1 LQIAPVNICRVQ
13 APLDHPSIDGF
24 RLNRRRAALAAAAA
38 TALLAVVAVT
48 PISDAQSSQP
58 SQQGAADCRPEGQS
72 VDLTGDVTTA
82 DRSTYVELPVAV
94 AAGTT
99 RIEVGYS
106 WASNG
111 PETDLDKTVVD
122 LGLWDEDGPHAT
134 AGFRGWSGSRQG
146 KVAEGQTPIFVQ
158 VDSAERGYVPGPV
171 NAGTWYVEL
180 GFGAVHD
187 AGATWHVTVT
197 CRAPATGPVWTPDPV
212 DPSYVA
218 RAEPGWYRAD
228 LHLHAF
234 HSNPKGP
241 DPAAMIEFARTAKLD
256 VAPVT
261 EYVTNTHWGQLGSTQ
276 RANPGLLLFP
286 GREVITYFGHVIV
299 LGETPSTVDY
309 RQGFEGVDLRD
320 IQRAAVGDGALFS
333 IAHPTIFPG
342 EALQAFC
349 RGCEFRL
356 ADHVDWDLVD
366 TLEVVTGPAVVDLS
380 TFDRP
385 PPGGSGIA
393 NPFVASAIELWESLL
408 QQGHHITAVSGSDD
422 KLGPDYGQTATMIHA
437 ESLSR
442 PAIVDALRAG
452 HAYVQ
457 TLGADGSPT
466 YDIDAHTA
474 DGTHATFGDTLVG
487 TAATLDVT
495 VNGANA
501 QTLVVSRDGTELQ
514 RIPVTSDPFSTS
526 IPIDRDPAEGPLGTF
541 WRVDVAS
548 DVALTAVGNPIFL
561 ADAQPPPKER
571 GPVPTSAPVIPNF
584 PSVAAAPTAA
594 SGDSGGAGGA
604 TVVAVMAAVVGAGIV
619 TVVVVSRR
627 PSRARRRG

>member
-1 LQIAPVNICRVQ
+1 MTLRVVGVGDHVVVGVRPV
-13 APLDHPSIDGF
+13 
-24 RLNRRRAALAAAAA
+24 RRRGVLAAAAT
-38 TALLAVVAVT
+38 TALLAVVAT
-48 PISDAQSSQP
+48 APTSGAQSS
-58 SQQGAADCRPEGQS
+58 GAPDCRPGGPPVE
-72 VDLTGDVTTA
+72 LTGAVSTA
-82 DRSTYVELPVAV
+82 DRSTYRELPVAV

-106 WASNG
+106 WTSNG
-111 PETDLDKTVVD
+111 PETDFEKTVVD

-146 KVAEGQTPIFVQ
+146 KVAEGQAPIFVQ
-158 VDSAERGYVPGPV
+158 ADSAERGYVSGPI
-171 NAGTWYVEL
+171 NPGTWYVEL

-187 AGATWHVTVT
+187 ARATWHATVT
-197 CRAPATGPVWTPDPV
+197 CLAVATGPVWSPDPV

-228 LHLHAF
+228 LHLHAY
-234 HSNPKGP
+234 HSNSKGP
-241 DPAAMIEFARTAKLD
+241 DPTAMIEFARKAKLD
-256 VAPVT
+256 VVPVT
-261 EYVTNTHWGQLGSTQ
+261 EYVTNTHWGQLGPTQ
-276 RANPGLLLFP
+276 RANPDLLLFP

-299 LGETPSTVDY
+299 LGETQSTLDY

-320 IQRAAVGDGALFS
+320 IQRAAVGDGAVFS

-366 TLEVVTGPAVVDLS
+366 TLEVVTGPAVVDPS
-380 TFDRP
+380 TFDRAL
-385 PPGGSGIA
+385 PGAPGIA
-393 NPFVASAIELWESLL
+393 NPFVVSAIDLWESLL
-408 QQGHHITAVSGSDD
+408 QQGHRITAVSGSDD

-442 PAIVDALRAG
+442 PAVVDALRAG

-474 DGTHATFGDTLVG
+474 DGNHGTFGDTLVG
-487 TAATLDVT
+487 TAATMDVT
-495 VNGANA
+495 VNGANG
-501 QTLVVSRDGTELQ
+501 QTLVVSRDGTEAQ

-526 IPIDRDPAEGPLGTF
+526 VPIDRDPAEGPLGTF
-541 WRVDVAS
+541 WRVDVAG
-548 DVALTAVGNPIFL
+548 DVALTAIGNPIFL
-561 ADAQPPPKER
+561 ADAQPPPKQR
-571 GPVPTSAPVIPNF
+571 GPVPTSAPVSPNF
-584 PSVAAAPTAA
+584 PPVAAAATTPA
-594 SGDSGGAGGA
+594 SADSGVDGAIVGA
-604 TVVAVMAAVVGAGIV
+604 VIAAVVVAGIV
-619 TVVVVSRR
+619 TAVLVSRR
-627 PSRARRRG
+627 KQRPGV